1 MATAT
6 DGARPEGAEDAGV
19 HAPAPASGQ
28 RAEEYIPAAFN
39 RIYAAFLAGD
49 TATLDSYLDDDI
61 TIWIPPEPPL
71 SFGKTGLDAIRSRRP
86 ADSGV
91 NTATSVAVHDMI
103 VDSHQ
108 DVAWER
114 HVLVVELAG
123 ETEVMRCTSVWR
135 RDGSGWLQVHS
146 HEDLLPGVTYPFA
159 APTSAGLASA

>member
-1 MATAT
+1 MPAAAQTA
-6 DGARPEGAEDAGV
+6 
-19 HAPAPASGQ
+19 ASQ
-28 RAEEYIPAAFN
+28 RAEDYIPAAFD

-49 TATLDSYLDDDI
+49 TTTLDSYLDDNI

-71 SFGKTGLDAIRSRRP
+71 SFGKAGLEAIRSRRP

-91 NTATSVAVHDMI
+91 HTATSVAVHDMI

-114 HVLVVELAG
+114 HVLVVELSGG

-146 HEDLLPGVTYPFA
+146 HEDLLAGVSYPFA
-159 APTSAGLASA
+159 APTPAAGSASA

>member
-1 MATAT
+1 MPAAP
-6 DGARPEGAEDAGV
+6 DPAPGPAPGPRAEDF
-19 HAPAPASGQ
+19 
-28 RAEEYIPAAFN
+28 IPAAFD

-61 TIWIPPEPPL
+61 TIWIPPEPQL
-71 SFGKTGLDAIRSRRP
+71 SFGKTGLNAIRSRRP

-103 VDSHQ
+103 VDSHE

-114 HVLVVELAG
+114 HVLVVELADG

-146 HEDLLPGVTYPFA
+146 HEDLLPGVGYPFA
-159 APTSAGLASA
+159 ALTPAGSASA